1 MQAGRF
7 GTHHR
12 APCSQ
17 PSRLQ
22 HKLGSPWWRLDAS
35 GHNIK
40 HYQASHAHPLR
51 MHAQPSKPQQKQGTY
66 QASHAH
72 RSQNACTRSRHSLP
86 DPNTSREVHGASREP
101 QDATYSTSKT
111 PQSYKL
117 EPAHCELRQK
127 HACARRMYCK
137 RILVEQMFVVRL
149 HLKDDKAIKEHKQNA
164 DQNDGPQCNFVW
176 RERMGYM
183 GPLDT

>member
-1 MQAGRF
+1 MVEAGRLR
-7 GTHHR
+7 T
-12 APCSQ
+12 
-17 PSRLQ
+17 Q
-22 HKLGSPWWRLDAS
+22 HKALPSKPRTSPQNARTALQTPTEAGHVVHGAS
-35 GHNIK
+35 WDPEDTTEH
-40 HYQASHAHPLR
+40 HQASHAHP
-51 MHAQPSKPQQKQGTY
+51 
-66 QASHAH
+66 
-72 RSQNACTRSRHSLP
+72 SQNACTRSRHSLP

-117 EPAHCELRQK
+117 EPVHCELRQK

-176 RERMGYM
+176 RERMG
-183 GPLDT
+183 